1 MYNNIL
7 TIGPITIHGYGLMIA
22 IGIMTALFIGEARAK
37 RRGLDPDEIWN
48 LTICCAIFGFLG
60 AKLLY
65 CIVDLRN
72 VLENPIAVIKSNGFV
87 VYGGIIA
94 GVLAGFLWCR
104 LRGLVF
110 WDYFDIVLPSV
121 AVAQGFGRLGC
132 FLAGCCY
139 GRETDSILGIVFHN
153 SDFAPNDVRLI
164 PTQLISAAGM
174 LLIAG
179 VLFWYARKPVKRG
192 TVGFLY
198 LILYSVGRFGVEFLR
213 NDYRGEI
220 GILSTSQFISLFIVV
235 LGIVGFILRKRQG
248 DMLLVQRESGETA
261 SGG

>member
-1 MYNNIL
+1 MYNDIV
-7 TIGPITIHGYGLMIA
+7 TIGPITIHGYGVMIV
-22 IGIMTALFIGEARAK
+22 IGILTALFVGEARAK

-48 LTICCAIFGFLG
+48 LTICCAIFGFVG

-65 CIVDLRN
+65 CIVDWRN
-72 VLENPIAVIKSNGFV
+72 ILENPIAVIRSNGFV

-94 GVLAGFLWCR
+94 GVLAGFWWCR
-104 LRGLVF
+104 LRKLAF
-110 WDYFDIVLPSV
+110 WDYFDIVMPSV

-139 GRETDSILGIVFHN
+139 GRETDSFLGIAFHN
-153 SDFAPNDVRLI
+153 SEYAPNDVKLI

-174 LLIAG
+174 FLIAG
-179 VLFWYARKPVKRG
+179 VLFLYARKPVKRG

-198 LILYSVGRFGVEFLR
+198 LILYSIGRFGVEFLR

-235 LGIVGFILRKRQG
+235 VGVVGFILRKRQS
-248 DMLLVQRESGETA
+248 DMLFVQEDKSLSDG
-261 SGG
+261 SD